1 MVEMNVEKKVA
12 VLDFVDHDPRSTRV
26 YPGQYTAL
34 VARSTTGYNAERF
47 EAERCS
53 MSKAVECSRCH
64 AQMEVGFVVD
74 ANQSGYQ
81 QQNWSPG
88 EPKPNFWL
96 GLKLAKHQIVPVTT
110 LRCPKCGY
118 LESYAIPQI
127 QNGALVSERSSSQR
141 QLAFVLIGLLA
152 LLIAFGVAFLVR
164 AK

>member
-1 MVEMNVEKKVA
+1 
-12 VLDFVDHDPRSTRV
+12 
-26 YPGQYTAL
+26 
-34 VARSTTGYNAERF
+34 
-47 EAERCS
+47 

-127 QNGALVSERSSSQR
+127 QNGALVSGRSSSQR
-141 QLAFVLIGLLA
+141 QLAFVFIGLLA